1 MAVEITVI
9 LDGSAGGMARV
20 ITALKRLGLTF
31 AGHHIE
37 PAGDDRSRLTVS
49 AEGSALGDEV
59 RQTLSGIKGV
69 AEIVQI
75 GGVEV
80 AAMPAGAPREPPR
93 APPAR
98 TATPGSSPAFEDLA
112 GRIADDY
119 PRIIRYIEAFEQTIS
134 GREELGPG
142 LRRLGRLVGE
152 RLGEQDTVLHGART
166 LHEALESSVV
176 QILDGIAEPEV
187 IGSDIKVRL
196 SIFTRRQ
203 VNTMDLVF
211 GGEASRCD
219 FLSGMIEGMI
229 DGVAGLP
236 DIRVQETSCRTNGDE
251 YCIFHVSTQ
260 A

>member
-1 MAVEITVI
+1 
-9 LDGSAGGMARV
+9 MARV

-37 PAGDDRSRLTVS
+37 PEGEDRSRLTVS
-49 AEGSALGDEV
+49 AEGNALVDEV
-59 RQTLSGIKGV
+59 RETLGRIRGV
-69 AEIVQI
+69 
-75 GGVEV
+75 VEV
-80 AAMPAGAPREPPR
+80 VQVGGSEGTSLGSGPPREARR

-98 TATPGSSPAFEDLA
+98 TAPPDEPSTFEDLA
-112 GRIADDY
+112 ARIAGDY
-119 PRIIRYIEAFEQTIS
+119 PRIIRYIDAFEQSIS
-134 GREELGPG
+134 TREELGPG

-152 RLGEQDTVLHGART
+152 RLGEDDSALHTAHT
-166 LHEALESSVV
+166 LHEALENSVV

-187 IGSDIKVRL
+187 VGSDIRVRL

-219 FLSGMIEGMI
+219 FLCGMIEGMI

-260 A
+260 P